1 MSDSEERPGISNSET
16 ANLFRKASRVIRF
29 VKHSVSFILRMAIV
43 SDGS

>member
-29 VKHSVSFILRMAIV
+29 V
-43 SDGS
+43 